1 MQLFAHHLRRL
12 AAAAAIVPAAA
23 GLMATAC
30 SKGGG
35 DADTAEP
42 KPVVSANTIVI
53 APRGFTETLGAI
65 GTVAGRS
72 GHVASL
78 SAPEPARIAQVLVST
93 GQTVQQGQE
102 LIQLEQ
108 APFLAAE
115 QSATA
120 ALQAA
125 ERNNDRQQRLAGEGI
140 VPRKDAEQA
149 AADLAKARADEVAAR
164 RMSELSVLRSP
175 IAGVVTKLTA
185 AIGASADP
193 SQPLVEVSDPT
204 ALDVLMNVTPTD
216 AAKVHVGAKVALSA
230 GQSASGEPLGI
241 GSVVDVSGTIDS
253 TSRGVAVRVEAPT
266 TRRPLRIGETIFGQ
280 IALYT
285 SPSAIVIP
293 ADALVPSGEDFT
305 VFVVDPNGIAHERDV
320 KVGGK
325 TDSTVEITDGLRA
338 GERIVTTGAYAVQDS
353 AKVVPLKPAPAATP
367 ATPAAPEKP

>member
-1 MQLFAHHLRRL
+1 MQLFDHHLRR
-12 AAAAAIVPAAA
+12 AAIVAAVVASA
-23 GLMATAC
+23 GC

-42 KPVVSANTIVI
+42 KPVVGANTIVI
-53 APRGFTETLGAI
+53 APRAFTETLGAI
-65 GTVAGRS
+65 GNVVGRS
-72 GHVASL
+72 GHVATL
-78 SAPEPARIAQVLVST
+78 SAPQQARVAEVLVTT

-102 LIQLEQ
+102 LIRLEQ

-115 QSATA
+115 QSAAA

-125 ERNNDRQQRLAGEGI
+125 QRNNERQQRLANEGI

-149 AADLAKARADEVAAR
+149 AADEAKAQSDEVAAR
-164 RMSELSVLRSP
+164 RMAELAVLRSP
-175 IAGVVTKLTA
+175 IAGVVTKLA
-185 AIGASADP
+185 ASIGASADP
-193 SQPLVEVSDPT
+193 SQPLVEVSDPS

-216 AAKVHVGAKVALSA
+216 AAKVHAGVKVSLSA
-230 GQSASGEPLGI
+230 GQSASGEALGI

-253 TSRGVAVRVEAPT
+253 TTRGVAVRVQAPT

-285 SPSAIVIP
+285 SPAAIVIP
-293 ADALVPSGEDFT
+293 ADALVPSGADFT

-353 AKVVPLKPAPAATP
+353 AKVVPLKPAAAPT
-367 ATPAAPEKP
+367 ATAPEKP

>member
-1 MQLFAHHLRRL
+1 
-12 AAAAAIVPAAA
+12 
-23 GLMATAC
+23 
-30 SKGGG
+30 
-35 DADTAEP
+35 
-42 KPVVSANTIVI
+42 
-53 APRGFTETLGAI
+53 
-65 GTVAGRS
+65 
-72 GHVASL
+72 
-78 SAPEPARIAQVLVST
+78 
-93 GQTVQQGQE
+93 
-102 LIQLEQ
+102 
-108 APFLAAE
+108 
-115 QSATA
+115 
-120 ALQAA
+120 
-125 ERNNDRQQRLAGEGI
+125 
-140 VPRKDAEQA
+140 
-149 AADLAKARADEVAAR
+149 
-164 RMSELSVLRSP
+164 
-175 IAGVVTKLTA
+175 VVTKLTA

-305 VFVVDPNGIAHERDV
+305 VFVVDPNGIAHEREV